1 MHADSRVE
9 QLATEARGIVGS
21 AAVWR
26 GSEKDAVDGIVP
38 KLIVEPS
45 DTQTL
50 AEILVWASE
59 RQQSVLVRGGGTKI
73 TWGPVPSKLDLV
85 LSTRHLNAV
94 LNHRHG
100 DLTVTVEAGATLTTV
115 NDRLSQHGQWI
126 PLDPF
131 SDNEATIGGIVA
143 TNDAGPRRHRHGSP
157 RDLIIGVT
165 LARVD
170 GRCTKAGG
178 TVVKNVAGYDLS
190 RLLTGSFGS
199 LAVILSASF
208 KLAPQPHSSR
218 TVVVKTSSLNELG
231 KIAMALRASQLT
243 PTALESQF
251 PECLLFVR
259 FETIVEAATNQA
271 ERTVKLAKDLGGQS
285 TILSGEPEET
295 LWRAHSARPWE
306 ESGLVFKVSTPPAD
320 VTNTLEWIS
329 GAAEKH
335 RVGWEAV
342 GRAGLGIQIVR
353 FDGNLATQADLITSL
368 RSHLKSPERGSVVLL
383 RGQPELKHR
392 IDTWGPLGT
401 VVETMRAVKQQF
413 DPMGILNPGRGPGN
427 I

>member
-1 MHADSRVE
+1 MKADSHVE
-9 QLATEARGIVGS
+9 QLATEARSIVGS
-21 AAVWR
+21 AAVS
-26 GSEKDAVDGIVP
+26 GGGEKDAIDGIVP
-38 KLIVEPS
+38 KLIVEPP

-50 AEILVWASE
+50 AEILAWASE

-73 TWGPVPSKLDLV
+73 TWGPLPSKLDVV

-94 LNHRHG
+94 LNHRYG
-100 DLTVTVEAGATLTTV
+100 DLTATVEAGATLATV

-131 SDNEATIGGIVA
+131 LENQATIGGIVA

-178 TVVKNVAGYDLS
+178 AVVKNVAGYDLS

-218 TVVVKTSSLNELG
+218 TVVVKASSLSELG
-231 KIAMALRASQLT
+231 MIAMALLASQLT
-243 PTALESQF
+243 PTAIESQF

-259 FETIVEAATNQA
+259 FETIVEAAINQA
-271 ERTVKLAKDLGGQS
+271 ERTVKLAKDLGKQS
-285 TILSGEPEET
+285 TILSGAPEEI

-306 ESGLVFKVSTPPAD
+306 EPGLVFKVSTPPAD

-335 RVGWEAV
+335 RVKWEAV
-342 GRAGLGIQIVR
+342 GRAGLGVQIVR
-353 FDGNLATQADLITSL
+353 FDGDLATQIDLITSL
-368 RSHLKSPERGSVVLL
+368 RSRLKSPRQGSVVLL
-383 RGQPELKHR
+383 RGQPELKQR
-392 IDTWGPLGT
+392 IDTWGPLGN
-401 VVETMRAVKQQF
+401 VVETMRAIKQQF